1 MAKIV
6 VKSAK
11 FGIVVKELDTANYQD
26 RAVLI
31 RDLLQAIPDADWF
44 EERSGN
50 NGDSNISTPRSL
62 KPTEAQESSLT
73 RVLAVREAAVP
84 VRAAVFPSNSSH
96 DVID

>member
-6 VKSAK
+6 VKSAI

-44 EERSGN
+44 EERSVHIG
-50 NGDSNISTPRSL
+50 PPFL
-62 KPTEAQESSLT
+62 YQES
-73 RVLAVREAAVP
+73 
-84 VRAAVFPSNSSH
+84 
-96 DVID
+96 I

>member
-11 FGIVVKELDTANYQD
+11 FGIVVKELDTANYQH

-44 EERSGN
+44 EEKLNDDNAARIRIPANYRPSKR
-50 NGDSNISTPRSL
+50 TR
-62 KPTEAQESSLT
+62 T
-73 RVLAVREAAVP
+73 RVP
-84 VRAAVFPSNSSH
+84 VNVHTKNGNPPF
-96 DVID
+96 

>member
-50 NGDSNISTPRSL
+50 RLPIVKLSMPKILLINHPGL
-62 KPTEAQESSLT
+62 
-73 RVLAVREAAVP
+73 
-84 VRAAVFPSNSSH
+84 
-96 DVID
+96 

>member
-26 RAVLI
+26 SAVLI

-44 EERSGN
+44 EERSWQIGPTFAP
-50 NGDSNISTPRSL
+50 SRISTSFDQPSIQRHPVAEE
-62 KPTEAQESSLT
+62 KG
-73 RVLAVREAAVP
+73 VLGEKSAPLYANWP
-84 VRAAVFPSNSSH
+84 
-96 DVID
+96 

>member
-26 RAVLI
+26 KAVLI
-31 RDLLQAIPDADWF
+31 RELLQAIPDADWF

-50 NGDSNISTPRSL
+50 NGDSNISSPSG
-62 KPTEAQESSLT
+62 LT
-73 RVLAVREAAVP
+73 YPVSQHRHKKAA
-84 VRAAVFPSNSSH
+84 
-96 DVID
+96 

>member
-11 FGIVVKELDTANYQD
+11 FGIVVKELDTTNYQD

-44 EERSGN
+44 EKRSGN
-50 NGDSNISTPRSL
+50 NGDSKISTP
-62 KPTEAQESSLT
+62 SSLT
-73 RVLAVREAAVP
+73 YPVSQQRRKKAA
-84 VRAAVFPSNSSH
+84 
-96 DVID
+96 